1 MTTIQFTTTEE
12 INPCKTCN
20 ELPQVVHVDLEGQG
34 RSVFTVECCGKSK
47 TNQFLTVAFDSWNFD
62 AKTF

>member
-1 MTTIQFTTTEE
+1 MTTIQFTTTES
-12 INPCKTCN
+12 INPCKTCGN
-20 ELPQVVHVDLEGQG
+20 TPKVSHVDDRG
-34 RSVFTVECCGKSK
+34 RPTFSVGCCGKSK